1 MGAFS
6 IFKDGR
12 SKNKQETPTIQ
23 SHYKQLAQKATFLR
37 YVCMVFVV
45 VFAVYSFSFHSDEI
59 TMANFRYM
67 LKFINL
73 GDEADNPTG
82 SLITFDGN
90 EGNRG
95 IIYKGDLAVLNSGG
109 LTITGWDGDVLH
121 KSAFSFDHP
130 KMEID
135 GNYLYCYDLGGKELK
150 IFNSYQQLDKTPT
163 FDYPIYGLATSD
175 NSNFAVISSE
185 KGYRSSVFVYDSHF
199 RDVYV
204 CRSGTKYIS
213 SIDMSK
219 DGKEFLTAAYN
230 SENANLVTTISKYSV
245 DDDSGAIF
253 SRSFEGEIPLGVYYT
268 ENGYCLMTSNGIRH
282 FNNENEITSEI
293 SFVNRELLSGRVYNN
308 KSLITY
314 GLDGLSGGTEAV
326 IYDLEGNTI
335 YSKRFTS
342 ALSDST
348 VCGNK
353 MYALSPGVL
362 YECDIESGE
371 EVAYSI
377 PTSYSSL
384 VPNGERVIL
393 FSENQAE
400 YFKSENF
407 NVKDDI

>member
-1 MGAFS
+1 MGAFAV
-6 IFKDGR
+6 FKDRR
-12 SKNKQETPTIQ
+12 SKRKQETPTIQ
-23 SHYKQLAQKATFLR
+23 SHYKQLARKAALLR
-37 YVCMVFVV
+37 YICMVFVV

-67 LKFINL
+67 LKFIDL

-82 SLITFDGN
+82 TLIAFDGN

-95 IIYKGDLAVLNSGG
+95 IIYKGDLAVLNEGG

-135 GNYLYCYDLGGKELK
+135 GNYLYCYDLGGKDLK

-163 FDYPIYGLATSD
+163 FSYPILGLATSD

-185 KGYRSSVFVYDSHF
+185 KGYRSVVYVYDNHF
-199 RDVYV
+199 RGIYV

-213 SIDMSK
+213 SVDISK

-230 SENANLVTTISKYSV
+230 SENANLVTTIAKYSV
-245 DDDSGAIF
+245 NAEGSLF
-253 SRSFEGEIPLGVYYT
+253 TQSFDGEIPIGVYYT
-268 ENGYCLMTSNGIRH
+268 ENGFCLMTSNGIRH
-282 FNNENEITSEI
+282 FNNENEIVSEI
-293 SFVNRELLSGRVYNN
+293 SFANRELLSGRVFGKN
-308 KSLITY
+308 SLITY
-314 GLDGLSGGTEAV
+314 GLDGLSGGTETV
-326 IYDLEGNTI
+326 VYDHEGDVL
-335 YSKRFTS
+335 YSKRFAT
-342 ALSDST
+342 ALSDT
-348 VCGNK
+348 ALCGTK

-371 EVAYSI
+371 EIVYSV
-377 PTSYSSL
+377 PTAYSSL
-384 VPNGERVIL
+384 LQSGERVIL

-407 NVKDDI
+407 ETKDDI